1 MQWLAILLLYLQD
14 IRFWNGY
21 VVIKMTRKRM
31 ANYFSCSV
39 QDKEKHE
46 KIVAK
51 IREFAKVTDEIV
63 RILTEGIA

>member
-1 MQWLAILLLYLQD
+1 
-14 IRFWNGY
+14 
-21 VVIKMTRKRM
+21 
-31 ANYFSCSV
+31 V

>member
-1 MQWLAILLLYLQD
+1 
-14 IRFWNGY
+14 
-21 VVIKMTRKRM
+21 MTRKRM